1 MASGVEDPLKGTNI
15 PTDFEIPACGIE
27 DLDRA
32 LFNLFDKRLSF
43 SVEVNSTPKKV
54 PVVFSTGERF
64 ALTRRAPP
72 VRDKDNAL
80 ILPIIAIK
88 RNSINFSPGQ
98 EGLGSPIANRD
109 QDGYVIKRRLDKSDR
124 DYQNIVNK
132 LKLKS
137 QQNVASRNNFADQTV
152 FPGNDTKLGPDYSGE
167 YFASRRNGSNLSL
180 RENSSGHLLENN
192 LGNNIFEIITVPY
205 PKFIVASYEITFW
218 TQYTVHMNQLI
229 ESLVA
234 QFDGQEKGFKIETD
248 KGYEFSA
255 LFQGEFSPADNF
267 TDFTSDERIIRY
279 TFQVKV
285 PGFLL
290 ATRID
295 GVKSPFRRYLTAP
308 QIEFGIDQISAQ
320 AIKTSKSTVT
330 GEEIGKDGSK
340 KFILS
345 DVELLDKTGNLPLE
359 RGQTGAELK
368 QLIENP
374 FTGEKNVVYS
384 RVKTRN
390 QRRGETVA
398 SSLIVVN
405 LETLNDQSQD

>member
-1 MASGVEDPLKGTNI
+1 MAAGIEDPLKGTNV
-15 PTDFEIPACGIE
+15 PTDFEIPPCGIE

-43 SVEVNSTPKKV
+43 SIEVNSTPKKV

-72 VRDKDNAL
+72 VRDKNNAL

-98 EGLGSPIANRD
+98 DGLGSPIANRD
-109 QDGYVIKRRLDKSDR
+109 QDGYVVRRRLDKSDR
-124 DYQNIVNK
+124 DYQNIVNR

-137 QQNVASRNNFADQTV
+137 QKNVATRANFADQSV
-152 FPGNDTKLGPDYSGE
+152 FPGNTSLPGTV
-167 YFASRRNGSNLSL
+167 ASRRNSNNLSL
-180 RENSSGHLLENN
+180 RDSTSGQLLESN

-205 PKFIVASYEITFW
+205 PKFIVANYEITFW

-229 ESLVA
+229 ESLIA
-234 QFDGQEKGFKIETD
+234 QFDGQEKGFKIATD

-255 LFQGEFSPADNF
+255 LFQSELSPGDNF
-267 TDFTSDERIIRY
+267 TDFTNDERIIRY
-279 TFQVKV
+279 TFNVKV

-295 GVKSPFRRYLTAP
+295 GMKNPFRRYLTAP
-308 QIEFGIDQISAQ
+308 QIEFGIDQISTQ
-320 AIKTSKSTVT
+320 AVKTSKSSVT
-330 GEEIGKDGSK
+330 GEEIGKDASK

-345 DVELLDKTGNLPLE
+345 DVELLDKTGNLPLA
-359 RGQTGAELK
+359 RGETGTELK

-374 FTGEKNVVYS
+374 FTGEQKTVYS

-398 SSLIVVN
+398 SSLIVVD

>member
-1 MASGVEDPLKGTNI
+1 MASGVEDPLKGTNV
-15 PTDFEIPACGIE
+15 PTDFEIPPCGIE

-43 SVEVNSTPKKV
+43 SIEVNNTPKKV

-72 VRDKDNAL
+72 VRDKNNAL

-88 RNSINFSPGQ
+88 RNTINFSPGQ

-109 QDGYVIKRRLDKSDR
+109 QDGYVVRRRLDKSDR
-124 DYQNIVNK
+124 DYQNIVNRLR
-132 LKLKS
+132 LKN
-137 QQNVASRNNFADQTV
+137 QENVASRNNFGDQTI
-152 FPGNDTKLGPDYSGE
+152 FPGNTSKPGTV
-167 YFASRRNGSNLSL
+167 ASRRNGKNLSL
-180 RENSSGHLLENN
+180 RSSTSGHLLESN
-192 LGNNIFEIITVPY
+192 LGNNIFEVITVPY
-205 PKFIVASYEITFW
+205 PKFIVANYEITFW
-218 TQYTVHMNQLI
+218 TQYTVHMNQII
-229 ESLVA
+229 ESLIA

-255 LFQGEFSPADNF
+255 LFQGELTPADNF
-267 TDFTSDERIIRY
+267 TDFTNDERIIRY

-295 GVKSPFRRYLTAP
+295 GMKNPFRRYLTAP
-308 QIEFGIDQISAQ
+308 QIDFGIDQISSQ
-320 AIKTSKSTVT
+320 AIKTSKSSVT
-330 GEEIGKDGSK
+330 GEEIGKDDTK

-345 DVELLDKTGNLPLE
+345 DTELLDKTGEEPLA
-359 RGQTGAELK
+359 RGQTGAQLK

-374 FTGEKNVVYS
+374 FTGETKTVYS

-405 LETLNDQSQD
+405 LETSNDQSQD

>member
-1 MASGVEDPLKGTNI
+1 MASGVEDPLKGTNV
-15 PTDFEIPACGIE
+15 PTDFEIPPCGIE

-43 SVEVNSTPKKV
+43 SIEVNNTPKKV

-72 VRDKDNAL
+72 VRDKNNAL

-88 RNSINFSPGQ
+88 RNTINFSPGQ

-109 QDGYVIKRRLDKSDR
+109 QDGYVVRRRLDKSDR
-124 DYQNIVNK
+124 DYQNIVNRLR
-132 LKLKS
+132 LKN
-137 QQNVASRNNFADQTV
+137 QENVASRNNFGDQTI
-152 FPGNDTKLGPDYSGE
+152 FPGNTSKPGTV
-167 YFASRRNGSNLSL
+167 ASRRNGKNLSL
-180 RENSSGHLLENN
+180 RSSTSGHLLESN
-192 LGNNIFEIITVPY
+192 LGNNIFEVITVPY
-205 PKFIVASYEITFW
+205 PKFIVANYEITFW
-218 TQYTVHMNQLI
+218 TQYTVHMNQII
-229 ESLVA
+229 ESLIA

-255 LFQGEFSPADNF
+255 LFQGELTPADNF
-267 TDFTSDERIIRY
+267 TDFTNDERIIRY

-295 GVKSPFRRYLTAP
+295 GMKNPFRRYLTAP
-308 QIEFGIDQISAQ
+308 QIDFGIDQISSQ
-320 AIKTSKSTVT
+320 AIKTSKSSVT
-330 GEEIGKDGSK
+330 GEEIGKDGTK

-345 DVELLDKTGNLPLE
+345 DTELLDKTGEAPLA
-359 RGQTGAELK
+359 RGQTGAQLK

-374 FTGEKNVVYS
+374 FTGETKTVYS

-405 LETLNDQSQD
+405 LETSNDQSQD

>member
-1 MASGVEDPLKGTNI
+1 LLGGIMASGVEDPLKGKNI

-43 SVEVNSTPKKV
+43 SIEVNSIPKKV

-72 VRDKDNAL
+72 VRDKNNAL

-88 RNSINFSPGQ
+88 RNTINFSPGQ

-124 DYQNIVNK
+124 DYQNIVNR

-137 QQNVASRNNFADQTV
+137 QENVAARSNFGDQTV
-152 FPGNDTKLGPDYSGE
+152 FPGNTSNPGTV
-167 YFASRRNGSNLSL
+167 ASRRNGKNLSL
-180 RENSSGHLLENN
+180 RGSTSGHLLEGN
-192 LGNNIFEIITVPY
+192 LGNNIFEVITVPY
-205 PKFIVASYEITFW
+205 PKFIVANYEITFW
-218 TQYTVHMNQLI
+218 TQYTIHMNQII
-229 ESLVA
+229 ESLIA

-255 LFQGEFSPADNF
+255 LFQGELSPADNF
-267 TDFTSDERIIRY
+267 TDFTNDERIIRY

-295 GVKSPFRRYLTAP
+295 GMKNPFRRYLTAP
-308 QIEFGIDQISAQ
+308 QIDFGIDQISSQ
-320 AIKTSKSTVT
+320 AIKTSKSSVT
-330 GEEIGKDGSK
+330 GEEIGKDSSK

-345 DVELLDKTGNLPLE
+345 DTELLDKTGEQPLA
-359 RGQTGAELK
+359 RGQTGTQLK

-374 FTGEKNVVYS
+374 FTGEKKTVYS

-405 LETLNDQSQD
+405 LETSNDQSQD

>member
-1 MASGVEDPLKGTNI
+1 MASGVEDPLKGKNI

-43 SVEVNSTPKKV
+43 SIEVNSIPKKV

-72 VRDKDNAL
+72 VRDKNNAL

-88 RNSINFSPGQ
+88 RNTINFSPGQ

-124 DYQNIVNK
+124 DYQNIVNR

-137 QQNVASRNNFADQTV
+137 QENVAARSNFGDQTV
-152 FPGNDTKLGPDYSGE
+152 FPGNTSNPGTV
-167 YFASRRNGSNLSL
+167 ASRRNGKNLSL
-180 RENSSGHLLENN
+180 RGSTSGHLLEGN
-192 LGNNIFEIITVPY
+192 LGNNIFEVITVPY
-205 PKFIVASYEITFW
+205 PKFIVANYEITFW
-218 TQYTVHMNQLI
+218 TQYTIHMNQII
-229 ESLVA
+229 ESLIA

-255 LFQGEFSPADNF
+255 LFQGELSPADNF
-267 TDFTSDERIIRY
+267 TDFTNDERIIRY

-295 GVKSPFRRYLTAP
+295 GMKNPFRRYLTAP
-308 QIEFGIDQISAQ
+308 QIDFGIDQISSQ
-320 AIKTSKSTVT
+320 AIKTSKSSVT
-330 GEEIGKDGSK
+330 GEEIGKDSSK

-345 DVELLDKTGNLPLE
+345 DTELLDKTGEQPLA
-359 RGQTGAELK
+359 RGQTGTQLK

-374 FTGEKNVVYS
+374 FTGEKKTVYS

-405 LETLNDQSQD
+405 LETSNDQSQD